1 MAKVTIHGLE
11 ALIAELK
18 KFPEA
23 VQARATQTGVRK
35 ASAKLRTAFRQA
47 AYAKLV
53 KGYRRTNRLRNSIRS
68 AVGKKARYKGKA
80 WVGLK
85 VAPGESKVLSYYKTL
100 EFGRK
105 AYTGKRRGAVA
116 GSPPLKPFWAKTWT
130 TNRAGAQQIMVEE
143 TKRAL
148 AFEAGKAAGRARG
161 RAR

>member
-68 AVGKKARYKGKA
+68 AVGKNAAAPSPARRRSNRF
-80 WVGLK
+80 GLR
-85 VAPGESKVLSYYKTL
+85 PGRQTVPALSKSWS
-100 EFGRK
+100 RK
-105 AYTGKRRGAVA
+105 PSAR
-116 GSPPLKPFWAKTWT
+116 SPLKRAK
-130 TNRAGAQQIMVEE
+130 RPAELEG
-143 TKRAL
+143 
-148 AFEAGKAAGRARG
+148 GRANGHNG
-161 RAR
+161 RPGRYPRAATGGVSERHGPGC